1 MVAGIPLGLTL
12 KITLVGLSLIQRIT
26 TLICLS
32 ELFVS
37 QYGEIS
43 EIISSYNF

>member
-1 MVAGIPLGLTL
+1 MVDGTPMGREL
-12 KITLVGLSLIQRIT
+12 KTILVGLSLTQRIT

-37 QYGEIS
+37 QYGEIG